1 MEWLL
6 LFTRTMPD
14 SREHRLERRVVAVR
28 LRLGFVPAGSDAAL
42 DRAAHGEEAEEV
54 GLDLVGGQDVEE
66 ALQLAVAVGAKP
78 VREDGRELDVVEVEF
93 LREDKTCK

>member
-28 LRLGFVPAGSDAAL
+28 LRLGFVPAGSHAAL
-42 DRAAHGEEAEEV
+42 DRHG
-54 GLDLVGGQDVEE
+54 
-66 ALQLAVAVGAKP
+66 KP
-78 VREDGRELDVVEVEF
+78 VLIVVYRARACIGRSLAF
-93 LREDKTCK
+93 RIRGSNSSC

>member
-28 LRLGFVPAGSDAAL
+28 LRRGFVPAGSDRAL
-42 DRAAHGEEAEEV
+42 DRPAHVVEAEEV
-54 GLDLVGGQDVEE
+54 GRDLGGGKDVEE
-66 ALQLAVAVGAKP
+66 APQLGVAVVAEP
-78 VREDGRELDVVEVEF
+78 VREDGRELDVVQIEF
-93 LREDKTCK
+93 L